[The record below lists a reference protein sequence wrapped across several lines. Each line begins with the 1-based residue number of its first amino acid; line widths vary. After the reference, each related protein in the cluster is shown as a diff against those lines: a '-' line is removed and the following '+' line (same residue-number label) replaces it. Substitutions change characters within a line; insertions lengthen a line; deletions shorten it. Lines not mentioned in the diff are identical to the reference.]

1 MKGLCAYGEHNAP
14 TVMRNRRVRSREKQN
29 NGQNGER
36 FKDSEETGFTK
47 TAYNI
52 VRDGLAR

>member
-1 MKGLCAYGEHNAP
+1 
-14 TVMRNRRVRSREKQN
+14 MRNRRVRSREKQN
-29 NGQNGER
+29 NGQTGER